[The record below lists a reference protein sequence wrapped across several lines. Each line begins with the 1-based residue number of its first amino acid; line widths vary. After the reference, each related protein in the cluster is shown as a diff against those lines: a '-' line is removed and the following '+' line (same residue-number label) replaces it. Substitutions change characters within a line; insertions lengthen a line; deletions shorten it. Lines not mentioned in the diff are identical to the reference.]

1 MLMSSWSAALETE
14 RCGLGIFGA
23 DGWVPSVRFANGPAK
38 WVAILLPNAALRGR
52 ACCAGSGVQW
62 SAHSFPLERAEREAA
77 HQPSTRMLTWLSCGA
92 AATAPAAE
100 GSAAAP
106 AALLA
111 AGGASAC
118 SSLTA
123 DDHVSTRCAAGC
135 QLGYCLAPGGWKCTC
150 TSSPSASLPPV
161 DDARTEQRLLLGQG
175 RRGERGGAQ
184 PLTRSCAALAEI
196 DPERTI
202 NQTALVAGG
211 WELARRHPTLVVSFL
226 G

>member
-1 MLMSSWSAALETE
+1 MAYE
-14 RCGLGIFGA
+14 
-23 DGWVPSVRFANGPAK
+23 
-38 WVAILLPNAALRGR
+38 VAILLPNVDLRGAR
-52 ACCAGSGVQW
+52 VRRLECSGV
-62 SAHSFPLERAEREAA
+62 AHSFPLERAEREIA
-77 HQPSTRMLTWLSCGA
+77 HQPSTSMLTWLSCGA

-100 GSAAAP
+100 GSAAAAP

-150 TSSPSASLPPV
+150 TSSPPASLPPV

-211 WELARRHPTLVVSFL
+211 WELARRHPALVVSFL

>member
-1 MLMSSWSAALETE
+1 M
-14 RCGLGIFGA
+14 
-23 DGWVPSVRFANGPAK
+23 
-38 WVAILLPNAALRGR
+38 
-52 ACCAGSGVQW
+52 QW
-62 SAHSFPLERAEREAA
+62 SVAYSFPLERAEREAA
-77 HQPSTRMLTWLSCGA
+77 HHQSTRMLTWLSCGA

-100 GSAAAP
+100 GSAAAAP

-135 QLGYCLAPGGWKCTC
+135 QAGYCLAPGGWKCTC

-175 RRGERGGAQ
+175 RRERSGAQ
-184 PLTRSCAALAEI
+184 PLTPSCAAHAEI

-211 WELARRHPTLVVSFL
+211 WDLARRHPTRVVSFL

>member
-1 MLMSSWSAALETE
+1 
-14 RCGLGIFGA
+14 
-23 DGWVPSVRFANGPAK
+23 
-38 WVAILLPNAALRGR
+38 
-52 ACCAGSGVQW
+52 
-62 SAHSFPLERAEREAA
+62 
-77 HQPSTRMLTWLSCGA
+77 MLTWLSCGA

-100 GSAAAP
+100 GSAAAAP

-175 RRGERGGAQ
+175 RRGERSGTQ
-184 PLTRSCAALAEI
+184 PLTPSCAALAEI

>member
-1 MLMSSWSAALETE
+1 MAGSRPFGSPMALRSGWPFCCQTRPCTAARVLCGLWSAVE
-14 RCGLGIFGA
+14 C
-23 DGWVPSVRFANGPAK
+23 
-38 WVAILLPNAALRGR
+38 
-52 ACCAGSGVQW
+52 
-62 SAHSFPLERAEREAA
+62 SFVPLERAERETA
-77 HQPSTRMLTWLSCGA
+77 HQPSTSMLTWLSCGA

-100 GSAAAP
+100 GSAAAAP

-161 DDARTEQRLLLGQG
+161 DDTRTEQRLLLGQG
-175 RRGERGGAQ
+175 RRGERSGTQ
-184 PLTRSCAALAEI
+184 PLTPSCAALAEI